1 MSESITVREDK
12 ETVFDSALRFPC
24 KCAPETLPEPAR
36 LRRCVEHCSAH
47 VLTAR
52 AETTRGCLHVQP
64 VKSEICST
72 ARGRGPFFGK
82 RAARLVPTPLP
93 NHKTANP
100 ASHVIPMRTVRRSDH
115 VIPPPDSPRRGR
127 NDNSLKRIH
136 GENTV
141 STTFPH
147 PSGEYSHRSMCFRAS
162 MFSAYRPG
170 ETPAGSPTSISTSL
184 IFIRSGRMLLM

>member
-82 RAARLVPTPLP
+82 RAARLVPTPFP

-115 VIPPPDSPRRGR
+115 VIPPPDSPPSRTKHQAPSPASDETAIQKRRFTAKTRSPPLFRTPRGSTATGRCASAPACFRRTGRGR
-127 NDNSLKRIH
+127 RPR
-136 GENTV
+136 V
-141 STTFPH
+141 P
-147 PSGEYSHRSMCFRAS
+147 PPRSA
-162 MFSAYRPG
+162 
-170 ETPAGSPTSISTSL
+170 PA
-184 IFIRSGRMLLM
+184 

>member
-1 MSESITVREDK
+1 MCARKKKRFSIQ
-12 ETVFDSALRFPC
+12 PC
-24 KCAPETLPEPAR
+24 ASRANAR
-36 LRRCVEHCSAH
+36 LNLCRRPQNLFCACFGCPGRDRAGMSPCSARQI
-47 VLTAR
+47 LKS
-52 AETTRGCLHVQP
+52 VQP
-64 VKSEICST
+64 
-72 ARGRGPFFGK
+72 RGDEGHFSAKEP
-82 RAARLVPTPLP
+82 RALCPLLFQTIKPQIPRRTLFRCGLCAGQITPSLR
-93 NHKTANP
+93 
-100 ASHVIPMRTVRRSDH
+100 RTL
-115 VIPPPDSPRRGR
+115 PRRGR
-127 NDNSLKRIH
+127 NIKLHPRRGRNGNPRKTVH